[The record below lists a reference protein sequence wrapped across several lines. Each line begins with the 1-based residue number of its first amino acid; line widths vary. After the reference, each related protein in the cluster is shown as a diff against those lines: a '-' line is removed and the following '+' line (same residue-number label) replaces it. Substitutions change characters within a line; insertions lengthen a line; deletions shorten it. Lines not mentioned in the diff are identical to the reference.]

1 MKVLDYMSCSVEE
14 IEQACDEYVNEYLA
28 GDVGTRYVPFMG
40 HVKTETL
47 SLGDPFFGDDIRGEH
62 D

>member
-1 MKVLDYMSCSVEE
+1 MKTLDLMSCSIEE
-14 IEQACDEYVNEYLA
+14 IEQACDDYVNEYWA

-47 SLGDPFFGDDIRGEH
+47 SLGDPFFENYIRGEH